1 MPPAQ
6 HERRRRAF
14 ATPAVY
20 PCEAIAPAPL
30 LASLVALAADVAGLG
45 GDAAAFPSLRRA
57 AGEVVRIAGL
67 VLAFLEAA
75 EEVPG
80 ASDAVL
86 LGLSELHVA
95 LQKIRFL
102 LTDLDRRGARLWV
115 LMNAEYVTSELR
127 VALRSMATAVD
138 VLTPH
143 DAWDDETQELAALI
157 SEQAWRAAV
166 MRPEPEDDRAVSA
179 RAVHA

>member
-1 MPPAQ
+1 
-6 HERRRRAF
+6 
-14 ATPAVY
+14 
-20 PCEAIAPAPL
+20 
-30 LASLVALAADVAGLG
+30 
-45 GDAAAFPSLRRA
+45 
-57 AGEVVRIAGL
+57 
-67 VLAFLEAA
+67 
-75 EEVPG
+75 VPG

-115 LMNAEYVTSELR
+115 LMNAEYVTSE
-127 VALRSMATAVD
+127 LRSMATAVD